1 MVECGYESVCT
12 LFWKDA
18 IYVCKSHGSNCQWPR
33 QRQKGELSVRWRQ
46 GADSIL
52 RLSVRAC
59 SISGSCPISMENENN
74 HAEARSLIFDRNAEW
89 QHSSI
94 LMIMLRHT

>member
-1 MVECGYESVCT
+1 MAKT
-12 LFWKDA
+12 K
-18 IYVCKSHGSNCQWPR
+18 
-33 QRQKGELSVRWRQ
+33 QKGELSIRWRQ

-89 QHSSI
+89 QHSS
-94 LMIMLRHT
+94 LLDDNAETHLS